1 VQGLALLLLLVLAA
15 APAAALTPAELRA
28 MRESAAK
35 AHRLLQ
41 HNGQLRTMEKQPGNN
56 SEKSHYSDLIYSMY
70 YSTEFSEFLPRGR
83 PAVSHKVVPA
93 AAAPPSN
100 LGGRVTSEKG
110 LKEWHAKQ
118 ALSQMSAL
126 QGLLIV
132 NILGQ

>member
-56 SEKSHYSDLIYSMY
+56 SESPII
-70 YSTEFSEFLPRGR
+70 
-83 PAVSHKVVPA
+83 
-93 AAAPPSN
+93 
-100 LGGRVTSEKG
+100 VT
-110 LKEWHAKQ
+110 
-118 ALSQMSAL
+118 
-126 QGLLIV
+126 
-132 NILGQ
+132 